1 MYLKEE
7 VVRVGSLALDHL
19 NDLHDLHHDWVG
31 PLRVSL
37 KHKVSLYQKNKSKI
51 TISFSQFL
59 YMSNLCRRST
69 ISVVD
74 LQEVC
79 TGEEWFWE
87 WAVKVNNSQS
97 NYFINWAEIHNREQV
112 TTRKAGINNMV
123 MQMRGDK
130 ITQAGGNGLNYPI
143 FQKM

>member
-37 KHKVSLYQKNKSKI
+37 KHKVSLYQENKSKI

-59 YMSNLCRRST
+59 YMCSERP
-69 ISVVD
+69 I
-74 LQEVC
+74 
-79 TGEEWFWE
+79 
-87 WAVKVNNSQS
+87 
-97 NYFINWAEIHNREQV
+97 
-112 TTRKAGINNMV
+112 
-123 MQMRGDK
+123 RGVELFASWQD
-130 ITQAGGNGLNYPI
+130 
-143 FQKM
+143 